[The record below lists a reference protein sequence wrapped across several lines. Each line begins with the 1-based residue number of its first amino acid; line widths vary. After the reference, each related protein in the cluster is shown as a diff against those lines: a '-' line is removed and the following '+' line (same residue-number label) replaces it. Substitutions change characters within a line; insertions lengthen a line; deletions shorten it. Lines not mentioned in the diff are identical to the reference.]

1 MLDTAMCLDYADEA
15 GRRRMYE
22 LLRDIL
28 KSYELIDD
36 HLAKIVRIFR
46 LISLDER
53 DFTRTIIEIIS
64 DIQEQ
69 INPFDE
75 LEETPSKRSRLDI
88 DGSSAEPP
96 TLDEENSSQNMD
108 SLVVR
113 LRCLNICKRML
124 ENSQEVN

>member
-1 MLDTAMCLDYADEA
+1 MCLDYADEA